1 MKNMKSEFLAE
12 LEQTIKERHRLQQAY
27 KWLNVSLGVIIAG
40 CGFLT
45 AAASQTE
52 LKTTWVTSPT
62 SLLIFGLL
70 SAICAIINQILS
82 PGERH
87 AHHKN
92 VRIAL
97 QHIRGEVKYKNMSI
111 KNAQVL
117 RTLAIKEPEIVLG
130 KLREA

>member
-111 KNAQVL
+111 KNAQVHSH
-117 RTLAIKEPEIVLG
+117 
-130 KLREA
+130 